1 MFRRACASDPLFTFP
16 YQQNPCFP
24 RVVSFVRQRGSRTLR
39 RSAPCIVQDL
49 RQHDGGVLVAIG
61 LRQHGAPCLKVV
73 APQLRLR
80 HDDLAGVQNSR
91 SSLMAA
97 RPDAQA

>member
-24 RVVSFVRQRGSRTLR
+24 RVVYFVRQRGSRTLR
-39 RSAPCIVQDL
+39 RSAPCIVQD
-49 RQHDGGVLVAIG
+49 